1 MATEEKLIS
10 LYSALQFNQPPKT
23 MQGDYKLDVR
33 VPDILA
39 QWNTNELPHQFDY
52 TFSRHFTVFGV

>member
-1 MATEEKLIS
+1 
-10 LYSALQFNQPPKT
+10 